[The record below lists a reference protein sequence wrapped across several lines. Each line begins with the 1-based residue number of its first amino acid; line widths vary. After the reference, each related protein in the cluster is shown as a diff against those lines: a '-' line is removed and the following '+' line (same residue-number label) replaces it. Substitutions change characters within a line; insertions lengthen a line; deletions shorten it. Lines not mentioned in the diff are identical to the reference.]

1 MTLTSRERVLLA
13 LNHQE
18 PDRVPIVF
26 GADGSTAM
34 LVPAYE
40 NLKRHL
46 GIECETQ
53 LFDRAFQYARID
65 EEVMVRFEADVRTL
79 VGPASSRCASVD
91 GPNDTFTDCWGVRAS
106 EINKSTILLVFW
118 PVFGVAPKV
127 TYRQYAP
134 FGAP

>member
-40 NLKRHL
+40 NLKRTDFSAVNL
-46 GIECETQ
+46 KNGMI
-53 LFDRAFQYARID
+53 FAF
-65 EEVMVRFEADVRTL
+65 L
-79 VGPASSRCASVD
+79 
-91 GPNDTFTDCWGVRAS
+91 
-106 EINKSTILLVFW
+106 K
-118 PVFGVAPKV
+118 
-127 TYRQYAP
+127 
-134 FGAP
+134 